1 MTEYGIAWYPRSDN
15 LGDDLRTLAAVRLM
29 PRVDRVLDADCLD
42 APLSGLREG
51 DRLVALLSGSVL
63 RSASHWPPEEH
74 IAPVCVGV
82 HASAE
87 DVWGLPFESLDGA
100 GRRYLSACAPVG
112 CRDDRTVRLMEKIG
126 VPHELTA
133 CLTLTLSAPENIS
146 PSGKPYVLCVD
157 IPDEAV
163 QALREAAHAAEADI
177 DSTITHQRTGGTED
191 FQQRMK
197 AAQALVERYA
207 GARFVITRRLHCAM
221 ACLAVN
227 TPVLLLYNSGYED
240 VTRFAP
246 MDQMMRTMPVDDF
259 IRQIRQDGFPKP
271 WANPPGVEA
280 WRERL
285 TQAVQEGIA
294 RAEAASLPLIPP
306 GEGAA
311 WQLTRLRQLAASSA
325 EKIQRLERE
334 QYTALHEKFSLLLR
348 EDNMKNLLTPL
359 LDEPEVRR
367 GMERVARRRCL
378 AALPWYKRPMAW
390 ARLRHGSMKTE
401 DWRDK
406 LLAQL
411 SDFGWPERRN

>member
-1 MTEYGIAWYPRSDN
+1 MTEYGIAWYPKTDN

-42 APLSGLREG
+42 APLPALQES
-51 DRLVALLSGSVL
+51 DRVVTLLSGSVL

-74 IAPVCVGV
+74 IAPVCVGI

-87 DVWGLPFESLDGA
+87 DVWGLPFDSLDGA

-112 CRDDRTVRLMEKIG
+112 CRDDRTIRLMEKIG
-126 VPHELTA
+126 IPHELTA
-133 CLTLTLSAPENIS
+133 CLTLTLSAPESIP

-163 QALREAAHAAEADI
+163 QALREAPGAAGI
-177 DSTITHQRTGGTED
+177 DMDSSITHQRTGGTED
-191 FQQRMK
+191 FHQRMK
-197 AAQALVERYA
+197 NAQALVERYA

-227 TPVLLLYNSGYED
+227 TPVLLLYNSSYED

-271 WANPPGVEA
+271 WDNPPGVEL

-285 TQAVQEGIA
+285 TQAVRAGIA
-294 RAEAASLPLIPP
+294 RAETVALPLIPP
-306 GEGAA
+306 GEAA
-311 WQLTRLRQLAASSA
+311 DWHLTRLRQMAASSA

-359 LDEPEVRR
+359 LDEPEMRR
-367 GMERVARRRCL
+367 GLERVARRRYL
-378 AALPWYKRPMAW
+378 MALPWYKRPIAW
-390 ARLRHGSMKTE
+390 MRLCRGALHAE
-401 DWRDK
+401 DLRDK

-411 SDFGWPERRN
+411 SDFGWPESRE